1 MPMTQIL
8 LLSCVLRS
16 AMASSMEDQA
26 FASPVQHL
34 SGNKESLQISHRRSA
49 SGKKLPGSGEKRKG
63 CEHGRSSLC
72 ISSPAP
78 HSCRNKQSSQINHRR
93 SASGKTLP
101 RSEGHSGPRCKV
113 ESRQL
118 GQRGSAS
125 GINNKAQYKKRN
137 QLPTPQ
143 CSTHATHLSML
154 LSLLPFPVSS
164 SPGTAYGLNLRH
176 GFNSR
181 TTR

>member
-1 MPMTQIL
+1 MLMTQIL
-8 LLSCVLRS
+8 LHSCVLRS
-16 AMASSMEDQA
+16 ARASSMEDQA

-78 HSCRNKQSSQINHRR
+78 HSCRNKQS
-93 SASGKTLP
+93 ASGKTLP
-101 RSEGHSGPRCKV
+101 RSEGHRGPRCKV

-125 GINNKAQYKKRN
+125 GINNKAQYKKKKSIAHSTV
-137 QLPTPQ
+137 LLTCHPLVDAPLTP
-143 CSTHATHLSML
+143 SFPRL
-154 LSLLPFPVSS
+154 LIP
-164 SPGTAYGLNLRH
+164 RH
-176 GFNSR
+176 RIWS
-181 TTR
+181 